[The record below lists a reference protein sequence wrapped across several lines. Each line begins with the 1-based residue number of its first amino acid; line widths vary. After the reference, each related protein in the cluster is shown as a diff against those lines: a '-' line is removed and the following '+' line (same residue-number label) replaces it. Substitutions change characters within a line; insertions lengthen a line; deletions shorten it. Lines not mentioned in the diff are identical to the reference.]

1 MGQDQT
7 LMYDPQSAA
16 CREATA
22 ASGSFLATSLSWIP
36 KVLPLGWGEK
46 GVSDGFPEVDVEKA
60 VDRSE

>member
-1 MGQDQT
+1 MTHSQQ
-7 LMYDPQSAA
+7 LAERLQLLQ
-16 CREATA
+16 
-22 ASGSFLATSLSWIP
+22 GSFLATSLSWIP